1 MTQRE
6 APPTRGLGRFTAFRD
21 RVRSTRAGRLCWR
34 IVVTVAGVVVIAGGI
49 VLLAIPGPG
58 WLVIFAGLGL
68 LATEYSVGPAAAA
81 LGTRAGV
88 AVDGVGQLARAVR
101 AGAARAARPGR
112 AGRAG
117 LGCLVAL
124 RAMRPV

>member
-6 APPTRGLGRFTAFRD
+6 APSARKLGRFGAFRD
-21 RVRSTRAGRLCWR
+21 RVRSTRSGRLAWR

-68 LATEYSVGPAAAA
+68 LATEYSWARRLLWWARARVTQWTRWVSTLGLPLQVLLGLLGLAVLAA
-81 LGTRAGV
+81 LAWGAWWIYTR
-88 AVDGVGQLARAVR
+88 
-101 AGAARAARPGR
+101 
-112 AGRAG
+112 
-117 LGCLVAL
+117 
-124 RAMRPV
+124 